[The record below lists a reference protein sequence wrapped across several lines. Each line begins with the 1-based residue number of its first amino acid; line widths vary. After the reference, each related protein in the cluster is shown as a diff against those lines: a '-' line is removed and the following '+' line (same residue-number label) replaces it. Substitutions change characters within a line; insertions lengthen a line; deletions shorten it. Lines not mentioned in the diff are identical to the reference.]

1 MKILV
6 LNSGSS
12 SQKACFYEIGGTFP
26 DHPPIPLWQGKIE
39 WSADTAAIIVKNS
52 QGVTFKEEVPVSSRE
67 QVIRHMLRTDCDA
80 NARAIASTLEIDA
93 VGHRVVHGCAHF
105 KKPVIITDKV
115 RAAIESVSAFAPLHI
130 RAEVEGMKIVDDLFG
145 SVTQVAVFDT
155 AFHSE
160 IPPSAAIYPGPYE
173 WFERG
178 IRRYGFH
185 GINHQYCAERAAQM
199 LGADVKALK
208 IVSCHLGNGCSVTAI
223 RDGQSI
229 DTTMGFTPLEGLMMG
244 TRSGSVDPGILTYLM
259 RQGQLDGQ
267 DIDKVLNQQ
276 SGLLGISGLS
286 SDMRDILTGI
296 RQGHQRAKLA
306 FDIYVHRLQAAI
318 GGMTAVLGGMDVLVF
333 TAGVGENSAEVRA
346 AACSGLEFLGLR
358 LDSKTNAR
366 PSLDQE
372 ISTADSSVR
381 VLVIRAEEDWA
392 IAKECWKLAQANTPA
407 GTTNASVTQKESLR
421 QGERAASESG
431 INQVRRRIEP
441 A

>member
-12 SQKACFYEIGGTFP
+12 SQKACLYEIGETVP
-26 DHPPIPLWQGKIE
+26 SHPPIPLWQGKIE
-39 WSADTAAIIVKNS
+39 WSADSAAVIVKNS
-52 QGVTFKEEVPVSSRE
+52 QGVTFKEEVPVSPRE
-67 QVIRHMLRTDCDA
+67 QVIRHLLRTAFDG

-93 VGHRVVHGCAHF
+93 VGHRVVHGGAHF
-105 KKPVIITDKV
+105 RNSVLVTHKV
-115 RAAIESVSAFAPLHI
+115 RAAIESLSAFAPLHI
-130 RAEVEGMKIVDDLFG
+130 RAEVEGMKTVEDLFG
-145 SVTQVAVFDT
+145 AVTQVAVFDT
-155 AFHSE
+155 AFHSQ

-173 WFERG
+173 WFESG

-185 GINHQYCAERAAQM
+185 GINHQYCAEQAAQM
-199 LGADVKALK
+199 LGADVKARR

-244 TRSGSVDPGILTYLM
+244 TRSGSVDPGILTFLM

-267 DIDKVLNQQ
+267 DIDRVLNQK

-286 SDMRDILTGI
+286 SDMRDILAGI

-306 FDIYVHRLQAAI
+306 FDIYVHRLRAAI
-318 GGMTAVLGGMDVLVF
+318 GGMVAVLGGIDALVF
-333 TAGVGENSAEVRA
+333 TAGVGENSPEVRA

-358 LDSKTNAR
+358 LDSKTNAQ

-372 ISTADSSVR
+372 ISAADSSVR

-392 IAKECWKLAQANTPA
+392 IAKDCWKLARASAPA
-407 GTTNASVTQKESLR
+407 GTTTASIAQKGPLR
-421 QGERAASESG
+421 LSERAASKSDT
-431 INQVRRRIEP
+431 N
-441 A
+441 

>member
-12 SQKACFYEIGGTFP
+12 SQKACLYEIGETVP

-39 WSADTAAIIVKNS
+39 WSADTAAIAVKNS
-52 QGVTFKEEVPVSSRE
+52 QGVIFKEELPVSSRE
-67 QVIRHMLRTDCDA
+67 QVIRHLLRTLRDG
-80 NARAIASTLEIDA
+80 NARAIGSTLEIDA
-93 VGHRVVHGCAHF
+93 VGHRVVHGGAHF
-105 KKPVIITDKV
+105 KNPVVITDKV
-115 RAAIESVSAFAPLHI
+115 RTAIESVSAFAPLHI
-130 RAEVEGMKIVDDLFG
+130 RAELEGIKIVEDLLGAF
-145 SVTQVAVFDT
+145 TQVAVFDT
-155 AFHSE
+155 AFHSQ

-173 WFERG
+173 WFESG

-199 LGADVKALK
+199 LGADVKALR

-244 TRSGSVDPGILTYLM
+244 TRSGSVDPGILTFLM

-267 DIDKVLNQQ
+267 DIDKVLNQK

-286 SDMRDILTGI
+286 SDMRDILVGI
-296 RQGHQRAKLA
+296 RQGHERAKLA
-306 FDIYVHRLQAAI
+306 FDIYVHRLRAAV
-318 GGMTAVLGGMDVLVF
+318 GGMAAVLGGMDVLMF

-346 AACSGLEFLGLR
+346 AACRGLEFLGIR
-358 LDSKTNAR
+358 LSDWTNVR
-366 PSLDQE
+366 PSLDQD
-372 ISTADSSVR
+372 ISTPDSRVR

-392 IAKECWKLAQANTPA
+392 IAKECWKLAHTRRPQDLL
-407 GTTNASVTQKESLR
+407 ASS
-421 QGERAASESG
+421 
-431 INQVRRRIEP
+431 
-441 A
+441 

>member
-12 SQKACFYEIGGTFP
+12 SQKACLYEIGETLP
-26 DHPPIPLWQGKIE
+26 DHPPVPLWEGKIE
-39 WSADTAAIIVKNS
+39 WSGDTAAVVVKNS
-52 QGVTFKEEVPVSSRE
+52 QGVTFKEELPVCSRE
-67 QVIRHMLRTDCDA
+67 QVIRHLLRTLRDG

-93 VGHRVVHGCAHF
+93 VGHRVVHGGAHF
-105 KKPVIITDKV
+105 KNPVVITDEV

-130 RAEVEGMKIVDDLFG
+130 RAEVEGMKIVEDLLG
-145 SVTQVAVFDT
+145 AITQVAVFDT
-155 AFHSE
+155 AFHSQ
-160 IPPSAAIYPGPYE
+160 IPLSAAIYPGPYE
-173 WFERG
+173 WFESG

-244 TRSGSVDPGILTYLM
+244 TRCGSVDPGILTFLM

-267 DIDKVLNQQ
+267 DIDEVLNQK

-286 SDMRDILTGI
+286 SDIRDILAGI
-296 RQGHQRAKLA
+296 QNGYERAKLA

-318 GGMTAVLGGMDVLVF
+318 GGMAAVLGGIDALVF
-333 TAGVGENSAEVRA
+333 TAGVGENSPEVRA
-346 AACSGLEFLGLR
+346 AACSGLEFLGLK

-366 PSLDQE
+366 PSLDQD
-372 ISTADSSVR
+372 ISGPDSSVR

-392 IAKECWKLAQANTPA
+392 IATECWKLAQAGRPA
-407 GTTNASVTQKESLR
+407 RTTNASIAQKESLR

-431 INQVRRRIEP
+431 IN
-441 A
+441 